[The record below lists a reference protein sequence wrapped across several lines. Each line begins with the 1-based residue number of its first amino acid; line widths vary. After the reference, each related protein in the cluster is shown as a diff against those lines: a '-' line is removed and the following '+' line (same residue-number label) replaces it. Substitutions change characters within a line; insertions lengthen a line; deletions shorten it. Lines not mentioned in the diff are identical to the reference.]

1 MTETTSEAVES
12 APAEP
17 IGTTDQSSETDT
29 PKPKPTETVEF
40 WKAKARD
47 QEKRAKANADAAQR
61 YAELE
66 EAKKS
71 DEQKAAERVAAAE
84 ARALELEA
92 RANRG
97 EVAGET
103 GVPLDILSGPADSSV
118 ESLAE
123 FAEKVIEYAG
133 RSGAPRV
140 PKVDPNQG
148 RGNPVALNGDGLES
162 AIRNKLGIG

>member
-1 MTETTSEAVES
+1 MTEASSEAVES

-17 IGTTDQSSETDT
+17 VDTDLASEPET

-47 QEKRAKANADAAQR
+47 QEKRAKANAEAAQR

-66 EAKKS
+66 ESKKS
-71 DEQKAAERVAAAE
+71 EEQKAADRIAAAE
-84 ARALELEA
+84 ARALELETK
-92 RANRG
+92 ANRG
-97 EVAGET
+97 EVASDT
-103 GVPLDILSGPADSSV
+103 GVPLEILAGPADFSV
-118 ESLAE
+118 EALTQ

-133 RSGAPRV
+133 RSTAPRV

-148 RGNPVALNGDGLES
+148 RSNPTALNGDGLEK
-162 AIRNKLGIG
+162 ALRNKLGIA